1 MIMARICAV
10 CGKRPQ
16 VANIVSH
23 ARNRT
28 KKWVYPNVHKMRYTL
43 TSSPDKK
50 VHSAKVCTKCVKA
63 QKVQKVI

>member
-1 MIMARICAV
+1 MARICTV

-23 ARNRT
+23 ANNRT
-28 KKWVYPNVHKMRYTL
+28 KKWVYPNVHKIRYTL
-43 TSSPDKK
+43 PTCPNN
-50 VHSAKVCTKCVKA
+50 VHAGNVCTKCVKA

>member
-1 MIMARICAV
+1 MSRICTV

-23 ARNRT
+23 ANNRT
-28 KKWVYPNVHKMRYTL
+28 KKWVYPNVHKMRFTF
-43 TSSPDKK
+43 TDCASGK
-50 VHSAKVCTKCVKA
+50 VHAGKVCTKCIKA